1 MDKLPNILIILLI
14 PIIVFLAILFQKQE
28 KKDIDK
34 PSGELIIYVVNDEDN
49 VRVRAVI
56 VSTNWTVFPL
66 K

>member
-14 PIIVFLAILFQKQE
+14 PIIVFLAILFQNKEE
-28 KKDIDK
+28 KDVDK